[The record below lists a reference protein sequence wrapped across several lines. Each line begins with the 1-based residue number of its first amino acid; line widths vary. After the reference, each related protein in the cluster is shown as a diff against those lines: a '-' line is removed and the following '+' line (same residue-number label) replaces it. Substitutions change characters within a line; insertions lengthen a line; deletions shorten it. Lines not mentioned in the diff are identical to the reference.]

1 MRDYSRTFQEAVL
14 KEVRK
19 NLSKPAKDYFKE
31 LDVHDKQHLSDIVF
45 DDGVLMAAATL
56 ESWAAGQ
63 TCGPLN
69 SIQAKAWS
77 RAEDNSRA
85 ERDLVTRYETEEQ

>member
-1 MRDYSRTFQEAVL
+1 MRNYSKTFQEIAL

-31 LDVHDKQHLSDIVF
+31 LDVHDKQHLADILF
-45 DDGVLMAAATL
+45 DEGVLMAAAML

-69 SIQAKAWS
+69 NIQAKAWCA
-77 RAEDNSRA
+77 AEDEDRA
-85 ERDLVTRYETEEQ
+85 IKDLETRYEEEQS